1 MLLKN
6 PSKRLI
12 HSKKSKVELR
22 HSSVAR
28 LLCGGDR
35 LILRQID
42 KYMVPGR
49 QQLKFSVLR
58 ERVG

>member
-1 MLLKN
+1 MLPKN
-6 PSKRLI
+6 ILNVLFHR
-12 HSKKSKVELR
+12 KKTKVEPR
-22 HSSVAR
+22 PFSVPR

-49 QQLKFSVLR
+49 QQLKFSVTR

>member
-1 MLLKN
+1 MLHEN
-6 PSKRLI
+6 SSNVLI
-12 HSKKSKVELR
+12 HRKKTKVKPR
-22 HSSVAR
+22 HYSVAR